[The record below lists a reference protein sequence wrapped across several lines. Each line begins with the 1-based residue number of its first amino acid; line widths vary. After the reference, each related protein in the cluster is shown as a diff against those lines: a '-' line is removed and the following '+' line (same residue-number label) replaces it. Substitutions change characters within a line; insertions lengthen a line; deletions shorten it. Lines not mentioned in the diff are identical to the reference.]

1 MGASPPAAMPPFDEK
16 DDVIMA
22 VRRSVN
28 TAASPAAIGE
38 GAAAGAAPGSPTSGA
53 GAGVAPVHE
62 DFGTAWTSWLPSVPF
77 LSTLR
82 NYIMQRARTR
92 RKTCAGMPTSPTS
105 PRKCL
110 RAYCRALKLRLRL
123 VARSR
128 SPNRPTDR
136 GRDRGGAFLRIPHQ
150 GCSKGLHPYHGC
162 PRLCFGVPCV
172 RPRGRDHAFLS
183 SRVQVAVLGPV
194 CCPQLF

>member
-1 MGASPPAAMPPFDEK
+1 MPPFDKE

-38 GAAAGAAPGSPTSGA
+38 GAAVGAAPGSPVSGA

-62 DFGTAWTSWLPSVPF
+62 DFRTAWTSWLPSVPF
-77 LSTLR
+77 LSTFR

-92 RKTCAGMPTSPTS
+92 RKTCAGMPTSLTS
-105 PRKCL
+105 PTKCL

-123 VARSR
+123 VARSP
-128 SPNRPTDR
+128 SPNRPSDPWER
-136 GRDRGGAFLRIPHQ
+136 SGRRFPAYSL
-150 GCSKGLHPYHGC
+150 
-162 PRLCFGVPCV
+162 PRLHARTAPMSWLPSALLW
-172 RPRGRDHAFLS
+172 RPL
-183 SRVQVAVLGPV
+183 
-194 CCPQLF
+194 CPPAGT